1 MHPILFVL
9 SLGGHERPIASYGAM
24 MALAMLVGGLVG
36 VRAAVRDGMEVGD
49 AIAGAGLVAGGG
61 LAGAYALQLLVV
73 TLETGSLATAFARG
87 GLVFYGA
94 PIVGTLALAA
104 AARPLGAS
112 SFARLAD
119 VAIPAVP
126 LAHALGRIGC
136 FLAGCCYGRACDLPW
151 AVRFVD
157 PMAAAPDP
165 SVARHPVQLYEAFA
179 LLVLAGLLVLVPARR
194 VGDGRRAL
202 LYVGLYAV
210 VRLVTER
217 FRGDADRG
225 FVAGPVSTSDAI
237 ALVSLAVVLVLFVR
251 LRRREAVGQAP

>member
-9 SLGGHERPIASYGAM
+9 SVAGHERPIASYGAM

-36 VRAAVRDGMEVGD
+36 VRAAARDGMELGD
-49 AIAGAGLVAGGG
+49 AIAGAGIVAGSG

-73 TLETGSLATAFARG
+73 TLETGSFATAFARG

-112 SFARLAD
+112 FPRLVD

-136 FLAGCCYGRACDLPW
+136 FLAGCCYGRPCDLPW

-157 PMAAAPDP
+157 PMAAAPDAF
-165 SVARHPVQLYEAFA
+165 VARHPVQLYEAFA
-179 LLVLAGLLVLVPARR
+179 LLVLAGLLILVPPRR
-194 VGDGRRAL
+194 VGDGRRAI
-202 LYVGLYAV
+202 LYVGLYAL
-210 VRLVTER
+210 VRLGTER
-217 FRGDADRG
+217 FRGDDDRG
-225 FVAGPVSTSDAI
+225 FVLGPVSTSDAI
-237 ALVSLAVVLVLFVR
+237 ALLSLAVTLALYAR
-251 LRRREAVGQAP
+251 RRRREASEAAA